1 MVDISLKV
9 ALLKLYCAHRYTE
22 DFGKMQTDSVILEK
36 RLRFLILFPKMLMLL
51 IHGPRI
57 IKSHAPEDVCLDL
70 IMAYLV
76 HHNLNPGLL
85 F

>member
-1 MVDISLKV
+1 M
-9 ALLKLYCAHRYTE
+9 YCAHRYTE

-51 IHGPRI
+51 VHGPHI
-57 IKSHAPEDVCLDL
+57 IKSHAPEDVWLDL